1 MEEQLV
7 SFETAILAKE
17 KGFDERVPFFYT
29 EESGLYRFS
38 ECEMFYG
45 LLSKEDDADHYI
57 QNSSKF
63 SVWDKQNKVDIPNK
77 VEYNSKTMVTV
88 KCTAPTQSL
97 LQKWLRETYNIK
109 VFVIPNFESVNIMK
123 DSNKIVT
130 GYYDIYKILP
140 YFFEAIIFVKD
151 KNRFYSTSHDTY
163 EKALETGLIEAL
175 NLINTK

>member
-7 SFETAILAKE
+7 SFETAVLAKE
-17 KGFDERVPFFYT
+17 KGFDEECDTYVTEGNHHETDVAAFYKN
-29 EESGLYRFS
+29 S
-38 ECEMFYG
+38 YG
-45 LLSKEDDADHYI
+45 Y
-57 QNSSKF
+57 
-63 SVWDKQNKVDIPNK
+63 V
-77 VEYNSKTMVTV
+77 
-88 KCTAPTQSL
+88 TAPTQSL

-151 KNRFYSTSHDTY
+151 KNRFYSTSHETY
-163 EKALETGLIEAL
+163 EKALEIGLMKAL

>member
-1 MEEQLV
+1 MEEYLV
-7 SFETAILAKE
+7 SYETAVLAKE
-17 KGFDERVPFFYT
+17 KGFNESCIYYYDKDCILESFKHCPDYDECSDGGGSVSIN
-29 EESGLYRFS
+29 EILMN
-38 ECEMFYG
+38 CDHDK
-45 LLSKEDDADHYI
+45 LL
-57 QNSSKF
+57 
-63 SVWDKQNKVDIPNK
+63 
-77 VEYNSKTMVTV
+77 
-88 KCTAPTQSL
+88 APTQSL

-151 KNRFYSTSHDTY
+151 KNRFYSTSHETY
-163 EKALETGLIEAL
+163 EKALEIGLMEAL